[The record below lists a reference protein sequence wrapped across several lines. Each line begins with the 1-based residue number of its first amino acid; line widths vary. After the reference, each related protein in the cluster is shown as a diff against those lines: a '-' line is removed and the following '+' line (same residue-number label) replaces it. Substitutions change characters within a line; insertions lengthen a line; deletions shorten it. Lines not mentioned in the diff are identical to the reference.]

1 MSARGSP
8 FVMNAARN
16 DSKCLRRRRGS
27 GARGAGGR
35 RAADTRDEDPVSGM
49 SSWRIV
55 QGTPLGDGRSGSF
68 SPGLSRGGGGG
79 GGGGGAGSAC
89 ENSPSSTDRRTLR
102 QSALPSDSEAA
113 PSSAAFSSTACFTVR
128 ARACFFF
135 FLMRRVL
142 PVRALRWSRGGASSS
157 KRSLSCA
164 REFARTVSHVSTS
177 AGASDTIAVT
187 QSGKAQPNRANI
199 SESFLGSPSTSREC
213 RQHRFEAVLQYC
225 AGDMSARARA

>member
-1 MSARGSP
+1 
-8 FVMNAARN
+8 
-16 DSKCLRRRRGS
+16 
-27 GARGAGGR
+27 
-35 RAADTRDEDPVSGM
+35 M

-55 QGTPLGDGRSGSF
+55 QGTPSGDGRSGSF
-68 SPGLSRGGGGG
+68 SPGLSRGGGGGG

-113 PSSAAFSSTACFTVR
+113 PSCAAFSSTACFTVR

-164 REFARTVSHVSTS
+164 REFARTVSRVSTS

-187 QSGKAQPNRANI
+187 QSGTAQPNRANI
-199 SESFLGSPSTSREC
+199 CTRESFGQPVNINQSVNIS
-213 RQHRFEAVLQYC
+213 QNQ
-225 AGDMSARARA
+225 